1 MLDGASPQPR
11 LFAEAPRTRSA
22 LLAARRAESTNE
34 LQARYDQ
41 WEACNPAWA
50 QRLTGPAA
58 AAALGYGK
66 AAGSPGWNS
75 RSEMVHARKTA
86 MRHDAML
93 SSGFDAATQR
103 QLTSHELDSLT
114 TSIVRACLWLDIPLS
129 CLSAKRPP
137 AALSRCLW
145 VAPALPLLRP
155 THTLTGL

>member
-129 CLSAKRPP
+129 CLSAAPICRPLISDW
-137 AALSRCLW
+137 LSATARLH
-145 VAPALPLLRP
+145 LS
-155 THTLTGL
+155 

>member
-58 AAALGYGK
+58 AAALGKVRG
-66 AAGSPGWNS
+66 GSY
-75 RSEMVHARKTA
+75 ET
-86 MRHDAML
+86 HDAIV
-93 SSGFDAATQR
+93 DAG
-103 QLTSHELDSLT
+103 
-114 TSIVRACLWLDIPLS
+114 
-129 CLSAKRPP
+129 
-137 AALSRCLW
+137 
-145 VAPALPLLRP
+145 VAFS
-155 THTLTGL
+155 